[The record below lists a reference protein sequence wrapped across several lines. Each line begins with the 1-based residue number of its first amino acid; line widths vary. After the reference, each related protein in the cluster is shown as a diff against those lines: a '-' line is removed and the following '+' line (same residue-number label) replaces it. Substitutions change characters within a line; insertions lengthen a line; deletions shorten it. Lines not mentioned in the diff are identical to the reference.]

1 MRTVSGLAV
10 AAFMLAA
17 ACALHPAAAQ
27 ETSTDRLALS
37 YIPSNSM
44 YVDIDAGID
53 KGFFRKAGF
62 APQIIT
68 GQSSPQMIQML
79 ISGSVEL
86 SIGQPEPI
94 MAAIVHGAKELG
106 VISAPADRP
115 DWYFLTAPEIKN
127 WDDLKGKTVGF
138 SSFRVGEYWLAKQV
152 LSDHGLNPA
161 DYNAVIIGVTP
172 LKMAAFAKGAIQG
185 AVMFQPTGEAA
196 ARRGYH
202 VLWRFS
208 GMQSYPS
215 IVYAVNRNWAAEKD
229 HGKRLAQAFREIH
242 AWLYDPKNH
251 DEVIAVL
258 AKYTKQDRPVLE
270 DIYKLYF
277 ISDKIYTRDG
287 SVDVK
292 GLARLVSLMTKNGE
306 IGAQVEPKP
315 ADYLLPAS
323 LGGMAR

>member
-1 MRTVSGLAV
+1 MRTTSSLAL
-10 AAFMLAA
+10 AAFVTAS

-27 ETSTDRLALS
+27 QGAPDRLALS

-53 KGFFRKAGF
+53 KGFFRKEGF
-62 APQIIT
+62 APQIIN

-79 ISGSVEL
+79 ISGSVEM

-106 VISAPADRP
+106 VISSPADRP
-115 DWYFLTAPEIKN
+115 DWYFLTSPEVKD
-127 WDDLKGKTVGF
+127 WQDLKGKTIGF
-138 SSFRVGEYWLAKQV
+138 SSFRVGEYWLARQI
-152 LSDHGLNPA
+152 LSEHGLESTS
-161 DYNAVIIGVTP
+161 YNAVIIGVTP

-196 ARRGYH
+196 ARKGYH

-208 GMQSYPS
+208 TMQSYPS
-215 IVYAVNRNWAAEKD
+215 IIYAVNRKWAAEKD
-229 HGKRLAQAFREIH
+229 HGKRLAKAFRDTH
-242 AWLYDPKNH
+242 TWLYDPKNH
-251 DEVIAVL
+251 DDVIAVM
-258 AKYTKQDRPVLE
+258 AKYTKRDRAVLE

-277 ISDKIYTRDG
+277 VTDQIYTRDG
-287 SVDVK
+287 SVDAK
-292 GLARLVSLMTKNGE
+292 GLARLVSLMTRNGE
-306 IGAQVEPKP
+306 IGTQAEPKP